1 MTAIQPDSKWCADI
15 SAAKG
20 VPGRCPFASV
30 HRCPRYYASTSLLG
44 ANGAATPIDAQEDQR
59 LLERWKRSDLWP
71 VTAENETR
79 VSGQPGKPSMLV
91 RIRSRLP
98 CGRNRPRQRP
108 SKPCKGRG
116 DRTRLALD
124 FQRCSAL
131 ALHGVSALLAANARR
146 QRDEGQA
153 PNWIQRAELRVVR
166 AQSPCDA
173 KTVSVP
179 STLAHRQPKIAIY
192 LNSPSRGGFPAGSW
206 LPQQ

>member
-1 MTAIQPDSKWCADI
+1 METLRPLAGYSGERNAGQW
-15 SAAKG
+15 AAGKT
-20 VPGRCPFASV
+20 VDVLQFLPRSV
-30 HRCPRYYASTSLLG
+30 IRHF
-44 ANGAATPIDAQEDQR
+44 
-59 LLERWKRSDLWP
+59 W
-71 VTAENETR
+71 
-79 VSGQPGKPSMLV
+79 LV

>member
-79 VSGQPGKPSMLV
+79 VSGQPGKPSMFSNFCPEV
-91 RIRSRLP
+91 SFDTF
-98 CGRNRPRQRP
+98 GWF
-108 SKPCKGRG
+108 G
-116 DRTRLALD
+116 
-124 FQRCSAL
+124 SAL
-131 ALHGVSALLAANARR
+131 AYHVDETDQDNAHRSLAKEGATAHDWRWTFSAVAPLHYTECPLYSLLTLGVRETKDRPQIGFN
-146 QRDEGQA
+146 A
-153 PNWIQRAELRVVR
+153 PNSA
-166 AQSPCDA
+166 S
-173 KTVSVP
+173 
-179 STLAHRQPKIAIY
+179 
-192 LNSPSRGGFPAGSW
+192 
-206 LPQQ
+206 